1 MLFRSMAITC
11 LSKSMNEN
19 RRLAFLLS
27 LHQLEITDLLQDD
40 RIPEKIETE
49 HRLNLLHDVINRLTL
64 IDKLL
69 ISIFNEKLMIVQGV
83 YWSAMV
89 VAGFPG

>member
-1 MLFRSMAITC
+1 M
-11 LSKSMNEN
+11 
-19 RRLAFLLS
+19 AFLLS